1 LNEGQK
7 KDTVGTCNHHLKLTW
22 SIGLDVMDRIR
33 AKDELSVSL
42 HMPETKHYEEQ
53 SAKKPQKALVKAK
66 VPSSKTKKPG
76 PGLL

>member
-1 LNEGQK
+1 
-7 KDTVGTCNHHLKLTW
+7 
-22 SIGLDVMDRIR
+22 MDRIR

-53 SAKKPQKALVKAK
+53 STKKPKKALVKAK
-66 VPSSKTKKPG
+66 VPLSKTKKPG